1 MMRILVISDTHGDI
15 DKARDAIRKNNNIS
29 LIIHL
34 GDYFRDAQKISDEF
48 PDIPIEYIYGNSDFM
63 IDDTPAEKLLEYG
76 GKKIFMT
83 HGHRYSVNWDYEKL
97 FSKAHEVGAD
107 ILLFGHT
114 HVADIV
120 NNGNCLILNPGS
132 ISDARGDVGESYA
145 IIEINNDQM
154 ESKLYYA

>member
-1 MMRILVISDTHGDI
+1 MRILVISDTHGDI
-15 DKARDAIRKNNNIS
+15 DKARDVIRKNSNIN

-34 GDYFRDAQKISDEF
+34 GDYFRDAQKINDEF

-97 FSKAHEVGAD
+97 FNKAHEVGAD

-114 HVADIV
+114 HVADMV
-120 NNGNCLILNPGS
+120 KNGKCIILNPGS
-132 ISDARGDVGESYA
+132 ISDARRNTRESYA
-145 IIEINNDQM
+145 IIEIKGDKM
-154 ESKLYYA
+154 EPKLCYA